1 MDIKVYPGKL
11 KGTVQV
17 PPSKSMAHRAL
28 ICASLAE
35 GRSVVRG
42 ISESKDMEATIG
54 CMTALGAK
62 IRRRG
67 DGTAVTVDGISG
79 KNSGAVRRDGKSGEF
94 TGTEEE
100 TEELRG
106 EAGRG
111 GAETVSGQCEDPV
124 SPVSPVVLDCNES
137 GSTFRFVL
145 PIAAALG
152 KTRLSRAEESCLSVR

>member
-62 IRRRG
+62 IRRIG

-79 KNSGAVRRDGKSGEF
+79 KNSG
-94 TGTEEE
+94 
-100 TEELRG
+100 
-106 EAGRG
+106 G
-111 GAETVSGQCEDPV
+111 GGSLPSHRQRS
-124 SPVSPVVLDCNES
+124 SPHQ
-137 GSTFRFVL
+137 
-145 PIAAALG
+145 
-152 KTRLSRAEESCLSVR
+152 RAT

>member
-62 IRRRG
+62 IRRIG

-79 KNSGAVRRDGKSGEF
+79 KNSGAVRRDGKK
-94 TGTEEE
+94 
-100 TEELRG
+100 RG
-106 EAGRG
+106 IYRYRG
-111 GAETVSGQCEDPV
+111 GNG
-124 SPVSPVVLDCNES
+124 
-137 GSTFRFVL
+137 R
-145 PIAAALG
+145 IA
-152 KTRLSRAEESCLSVR
+152 RRSRQRRS

>member
-62 IRRRG
+62 IRRIG

-111 GAETVSGQCEDPV
+111 GAETESGQ
-124 SPVSPVVLDCNES
+124 
-137 GSTFRFVL
+137 
-145 PIAAALG
+145 
-152 KTRLSRAEESCLSVR
+152 